1 MPAWGGEV
9 EKEWIK
15 ENKKVDIEAIDGGG
29 NAAQRLSTMIAGD
42 TLPDLIWGDKGADVE
57 KLREGG
63 VLEIGRAS
71 CRERGEVLVGAWT
84 VVGRRT
90 YTRGI
95 GTASI
100 AAS

>member
-63 VLEIGRAS
+63 VLVPLDDYLDKYTNLRDWFGEAEIGRAS
-71 CRERGEVLVGAWT
+71 CRERGEMAE
-84 VVGRRT
+84 
-90 YTRGI
+90 
-95 GTASI
+95 
-100 AAS
+100 